1 MKKTKSNSEKVLS
14 KHAGSPKLIK
24 TSKPKFRSDGS
35 LTSLNEFITESRHP
49 VFTVSH
55 RNKKTGK
62 KTGKALSFKETVEA
76 WEEGILNDCKGENQE
91 SCFTEQENDL
101 PEYCLMGNPRTC
113 IKKRTFKLLREKLK
127 LSVDDP
133 ERIHEEIHKDYDW
146 IDGLSKQELEI
157 VMEEQFSHD
166 LEEIP
171 F

>member
-1 MKKTKSNSEKVLS
+1 MKKRKSNSEKILS
-14 KHAGSPKLIK
+14 KHAGSPKLLK
-24 TSKPKFRSDGS
+24 TTKPKFRSNGS
-35 LTSLNEFITESRHP
+35 HTSLNEFIKDSRHP
-49 VFTVSH
+49 VFTVSQ

-62 KTGKALSFKETVEA
+62 KSGKALSFKETVEA

-127 LSVDDP
+127 LRTEEP
-133 ERIHEEIHKDYDW
+133 ERIHEAIHKDYDW
-146 IDGLSKQELEI
+146 IDSLSDRELEI
-157 VMEEQFSHD
+157 VMEEQFSRD